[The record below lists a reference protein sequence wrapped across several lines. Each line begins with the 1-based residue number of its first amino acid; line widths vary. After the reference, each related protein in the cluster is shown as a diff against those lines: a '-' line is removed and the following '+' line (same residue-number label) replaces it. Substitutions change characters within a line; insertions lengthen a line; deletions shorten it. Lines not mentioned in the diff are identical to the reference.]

1 MATTPKAGALSYY
14 AASPE
19 EEAAVQ
25 RYRNAQAE
33 LQEALVNR
41 QQLFDPVLLAIAQ
54 GFLAP
59 TRSGGFGES
68 LANVAGMVGPV
79 QSAEEKRAREIA
91 QMKAE
96 LAAQELGMTQQTRR
110 QRRAEELS
118 REFMGE
124 APAGSPAPSGG
135 AAVPG
140 AAPAAAPGAAPMA
153 AASAVGATATAPRG
167 LRPLM
172 ESDIAAMYEVDPE
185 RAAMYEKLM
194 RSQRGQFILGPKGQV
209 FNTITGKYT
218 GDTIP
223 EEAVE
228 YPTTEGSIKMLPSY
242 YTQYQDAARQG
253 LGTQWLQA
261 YRSTGAP
268 KSIAELMAETRGRPG
283 ATGAAPSAAPG
294 AQGEGRILSQGESA
308 VREAAAK
315 EEAVAGA
322 KSRAEQTAQ
331 VRAAGK
337 AALGLIPIYDRME
350 VLLKAPGM
358 DQIMGVL
365 ERGDVISA
373 LGSLVEEAVRVG
385 NFSVGVPAVRK
396 IVAQTGAPQDVIDRA
411 AELGQL
417 LAITQFEQR
426 KGLGSGTS
434 VSNFEQMMVN
444 AMGPNMTDTLRSFGQ
459 KLNFLREKARFEESL
474 AAALRKSKMQYEDF
488 EDTPEFKRLFGEY
501 QRRVNGIV
509 YPGQRPFTVQR

>member
-1 MATTPKAGALSYY
+1 MATAARPTPALI
-14 AASPE
+14 AETPE
-19 EEAAVQ
+19 EQGYLEELKASRRA
-25 RYRNAQAE
+25 
-33 LQEALVNR
+33 LQEALLNR
-41 QQLFDPVLLAIAQ
+41 QQLFDPTLLAMAQ

-59 TRSGGFGES
+59 TKTGSFGES
-68 LANVAGMVGPV
+68 LANVAAQVGPV
-79 QSAEEKRAREIA
+79 QQKEREREL
-91 QMKAE
+91 QMYQIRAE
-96 LAAQELGMTQQTRR
+96 LAAQQMAEAQATRGEKEFRSVINRLAPPGAPGVPGAPGQGQGPGADQQFRPLTEADVARIASMPGMEGRAKILGDMLKSQRDRFAISMQGIVFDRDTQQYLNLPIPGQKQEEFTTPYGTYKMTPYEYD
-110 QRRAEELS
+110 QYRRAEEEGKGQQWIDS
-118 REFMGE
+118 FRRPGGM
-124 APAGSPAPSGG
+124 ARPAPG
-135 AAVPG
+135 
-140 AAPAAAPGAAPMA
+140 APGAAA
-153 AASAVGATATAPRG
+153 
-167 LRPLM
+167 
-172 ESDIAAMYEVDPE
+172 
-185 RAAMYEKLM
+185 
-194 RSQRGQFILGPKGQV
+194 
-209 FNTITGKYT
+209 
-218 GDTIP
+218 
-223 EEAVE
+223 
-228 YPTTEGSIKMLPSY
+228 
-242 YTQYQDAARQG
+242 
-253 LGTQWLQA
+253 
-261 YRSTGAP
+261 
-268 KSIAELMAETRGRPG
+268 
-283 ATGAAPSAAPG
+283 AAPSAAPG
-294 AQGEGRILSQGESA
+294 TAPGRLTTSESEA
-308 VREAAAK
+308 RAAAAK

-331 VRAAGK
+331 VRTAGK
-337 AALGLIPIYDRME
+337 AAIGLLPIYDRME

-385 NFSVGVPAVRK
+385 NFSVGIPAVRK

>member
-1 MATTPKAGALSYY
+1 MATASKTGALSYY

-19 EEAAVQ
+19 EEQAVSKYRAQQAA
-25 RYRNAQAE
+25 
-33 LQEALVNR
+33 LQEALTNR
-41 QQLFDPVLLAIAQ
+41 QQLFDPVLLAMAQ
-54 GFLAP
+54 GFLSP
-59 TRSGGFGES
+59 TKTGSFGES
-68 LANVAGMVGPV
+68 LANAAGAVAPV
-79 QSAEEKRAREIA
+79 QAAEDKRTLEIA
-91 QMKAE
+91 QIKAE
-96 LAAQELGMTQQTRR
+96 LAAQELGMTRQARGEREFQGLLQRMTPGQPGQAAPGAPGAPAGAQASGFRPVTSLDIARLASMPGMEDKAKILGDMIKTDRDRYVISMQGIVFDKDTQQYLNLPIPGQKQEDFSTPYGTYKMTPYEYD
-110 QRRAEELS
+110 QYRRAEEEGKGQQWIES
-118 REFMGE
+118 FRRPGGM
-124 APAGSPAPSGG
+124 ARPAPG
-135 AAVPG
+135 
-140 AAPAAAPGAAPMA
+140 APGAAA
-153 AASAVGATATAPRG
+153 
-167 LRPLM
+167 
-172 ESDIAAMYEVDPE
+172 
-185 RAAMYEKLM
+185 
-194 RSQRGQFILGPKGQV
+194 
-209 FNTITGKYT
+209 
-218 GDTIP
+218 
-223 EEAVE
+223 
-228 YPTTEGSIKMLPSY
+228 
-242 YTQYQDAARQG
+242 
-253 LGTQWLQA
+253 
-261 YRSTGAP
+261 
-268 KSIAELMAETRGRPG
+268 
-283 ATGAAPSAAPG
+283 AAPSAAPG
-294 AQGEGRILSQGESA
+294 TAPGRLTTSESEA
-308 VREAAAK
+308 RAAAAK

-322 KSRAEQTAQ
+322 KSRADQTAQ
-331 VRAAGK
+331 VRTAGK
-337 AALGLIPIYDRME
+337 AAIGLIPIYDRME

-385 NFSVGVPAVRK
+385 NFSVGVVSVNK

>member
-19 EEAAVQ
+19 EEEAIRKYRAAQ
-25 RYRNAQAE
+25 NA
-33 LQEALVNR
+33 LQEALASR
-41 QQLFDPVLLAIAQ
+41 QQLFDPVLLAMAQ

-59 TRSGGFGES
+59 TKTGAFGES
-68 LANVAGMVGPV
+68 LANVAAQVGPV
-79 QSAEEKRAREIA
+79 QSAEEKRTREIA

-118 REFMGE
+118 RQFVGE
-124 APAGSPAPSGG
+124 APAQMPAAS
-135 AAVPG
+135 
-140 AAPAAAPGAAPMA
+140 AAPGAAA
-153 AASAVGATATAPRG
+153 AAAPGTPGAPGAAAPSPASAAPG
-167 LRPLM
+167 TLRPLM

-185 RAAMYEKLM
+185 RANMYEKLM

-242 YTQYQDAARQG
+242 YTQYQEAARQG

-261 YRSTGAP
+261 YRNTGAP
-268 KSIAELMAETRGRPG
+268 KSVAELRTEARGRPG
-283 ATGAAPSAAPG
+283 AAGAAPSAAPG
-294 AQGEGRILSQGESA
+294 APGEGRILSQGESA

>member
-1 MATTPKAGALSYY
+1 MATAPKTGALSYY

-19 EEAAVQ
+19 EEEAIQKYRAAQ
-25 RYRNAQAE
+25 NA
-33 LQEALVNR
+33 LQEALTNR
-41 QQLFDPVLLAIAQ
+41 QQLFDPVLLAMAQ

-59 TRSGGFGES
+59 TKTGSFGES
-68 LANVAGMVGPV
+68 LANVAAQVGPV
-79 QSAEEKRAREIA
+79 QSAEEKRTREIA

-96 LAAQELGMTQQTRR
+96 LAAQELGMTRQARGEKEFQTAVSRLGGQGGAPGAPTGAPAADQQFRPLTEADVARIAAIPGMESR
-110 QRRAEELS
+110 AKILGDMLKSQRDRFAISMQGIVFDRDTQQYLNLPIPGQKQEDFSTPYGTYRMTPYEYDQYRRAEEEGKGQQWIES
-118 REFMGE
+118 FRRPGGMARPAPGAPG
-124 APAGSPAPSGG
+124 APA
-135 AAVPG
+135 
-140 AAPAAAPGAAPMA
+140 AAPAAPGAAP
-153 AASAVGATATAPRG
+153 SAPGRLTTS
-167 LRPLM
+167 
-172 ESDIAAMYEVDPE
+172 ES
-185 RAAMYEKLM
+185 
-194 RSQRGQFILGPKGQV
+194 
-209 FNTITGKYT
+209 
-218 GDTIP
+218 
-223 EEAVE
+223 EA
-228 YPTTEGSIKMLPSY
+228 
-242 YTQYQDAARQG
+242 R
-253 LGTQWLQA
+253 
-261 YRSTGAP
+261 
-268 KSIAELMAETRGRPG
+268 
-283 ATGAAPSAAPG
+283 SAALK
-294 AQGEGRILSQGESA
+294 A
-308 VREAAAK
+308 EA
-315 EEAVAGA
+315 EAGA

-331 VRAAGK
+331 VRSAGK
-337 AALGLIPIYDRME
+337 AAVGLIPIYDRME

-459 KLNFLREKARFEESL
+459 KLNFLREKARFEQNL

-488 EDTPEFKRLFGEY
+488 EDTEEY
-501 QRRVNGIV
+501 KKLEDEYRRRVLNVV
-509 YPGQRPFTVQR
+509 YPGQRPFRVQR